1 MKDVRGHEKLAI
13 LKLVKI
19 VGLEYST
26 GVVIC
31 VTICYTQLVSYTNW
45 SFQMIRFTP
54 LSLYMCNCVL
64 CRKQNIFR
72 EKVTKTNMMV
82 ITQNTVKCGDF
93 RTYPASIQ
101 KYATNRDNRE
111 ALSTYHCN
119 YDSRSLGR
127 DACPISLWDVE
138 SYLYGKL
145 VPHVTFGFAGP
156 ETWPVVSCGLM
167 AIHA

>member
-54 LSLYMCNCVL
+54 LSLCVL

-101 KYATNRDNRE
+101 NTPLIEITER
-111 ALSTYHCN
+111 HC
-119 YDSRSLGR
+119 LH
-127 DACPISLWDVE
+127 IT
-138 SYLYGKL
+138 
-145 VPHVTFGFAGP
+145 VTM
-156 ETWPVVSCGLM
+156 TLDL
-167 AIHA
+167 